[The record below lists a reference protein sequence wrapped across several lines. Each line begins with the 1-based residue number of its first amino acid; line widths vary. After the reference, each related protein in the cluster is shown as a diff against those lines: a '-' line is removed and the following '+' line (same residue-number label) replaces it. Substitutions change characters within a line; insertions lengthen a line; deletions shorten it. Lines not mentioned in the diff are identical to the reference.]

1 MACKLIMTLL
11 SESQEGNC
19 GDDWKY
25 EIQAKVFNGGL
36 KGEGS
41 ILVPKHTLESGTVE
55 KPYGS
60 PEPLTLYDGEC
71 LTELLIRLYL
81 TATEVD
87 LFKNDVGKASM
98 EFKIACPGPGVGSV
112 SKEVDIAAGVRESP
126 GILIKNSVFTSS
138 IRFDLVCE

>member
-1 MACKLIMTLL
+1 MTLL

-25 EIQAKVFNGGL
+25 EIQAKVFNEGV

-98 EFKIACPGPGVGSV
+98 EFKIACPGPGVGSI